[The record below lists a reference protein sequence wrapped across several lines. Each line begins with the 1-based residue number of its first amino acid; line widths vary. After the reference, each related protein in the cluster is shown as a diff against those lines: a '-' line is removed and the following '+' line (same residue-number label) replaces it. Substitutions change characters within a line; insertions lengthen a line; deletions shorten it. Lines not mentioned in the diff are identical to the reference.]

1 MIKITAESGK
11 QQKVIKRKFDTARKF
26 AFKANIEI
34 YAYCVACRTMM
45 TSFMHVA
52 QFDHV
57 PYCGGMTW

>member
-11 QQKVIKRKFDTARKF
+11 QQKVIKRKSETTRKL
-26 AFKANIEI
+26 AFKANIEL
-34 YAYCVACRTMM
+34 YAYCVACRAMV

-57 PYCGGMTW
+57 PYTVEG